1 MYRYSCVTN
10 FTRSIPRRYNFE
22 VTYAKKIK
30 KKNYKIDK
38 NMNVRTRISLYYI
51 KTSRLYNIPE
61 YYFLVADKRDRE
73 KERERAWNFRITPLW
88 VTRKKKKWNKNTLRR
103 NVSRDSLHHSYIR
116 TSTNVHTYVHEERH
130 TERKANET
138 NFIKHPPTLI
148 HLFNKFSTL
157 NKSSSLNFVV
167 EKY

>member
-30 KKNYKIDK
+30 KKIIKLIKIWTYARGYRCIILKRRDCIIYP
-38 NMNVRTRISLYYI
+38 NIISWLRI
-51 KTSRLYNIPE
+51 
-61 YYFLVADKRDRE
+61 RE
-73 KERERAWNFRITPLW
+73 IERERESELEIFGSPRCEWQGR
-88 VTRKKKKWNKNTLRR
+88 KKKWNKNTLRR